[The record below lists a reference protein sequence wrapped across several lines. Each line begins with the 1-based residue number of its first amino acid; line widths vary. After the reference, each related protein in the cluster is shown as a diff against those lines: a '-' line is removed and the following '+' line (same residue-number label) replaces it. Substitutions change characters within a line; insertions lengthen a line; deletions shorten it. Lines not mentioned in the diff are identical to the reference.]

1 MSDGF
6 VKIYGDQLLNSTVW
20 VQTDLT
26 TKVVWIIM
34 LTLADRHGNVKASIP
49 GIARLAGVEI
59 EDAMKSLEIL
69 KSPDKWSRTKDHEE
83 RRLETIDGGWNV
95 LNYEKYRDYRT
106 KEQILAA
113 ERKAEY
119 RATLKT

>member
-69 KSPDKWSRTKDHEE
+69 KSPDEWSRTKDHEG

-119 RATLKT
+119 RATLKA